1 MTEPDPP
8 VNPRLRWLA
17 ALAAMALLAAAAGLA
32 RAPMRISL
40 VNTTLRIDDPWT
52 RTAAFALAGAGLAVL
67 AAALP
72 ARRTM
77 RGLLVACAVLTFV
90 TAAATAVTW
99 LEARPE
105 VLTGR
110 RWFLLTTIPWNQVS
124 RVDSWRDAIVVW
136 SASGARIA
144 IDVRRMD
151 AEQRAV
157 LERTIARHVREGP

>member
-1 MTEPDPP
+1 
-8 VNPRLRWLA
+8 VNPRLRWLG
-17 ALAAMALLAAAAGLA
+17 ALAAVAVLAAAAWLT
-32 RAPMRISL
+32 RPPMRITL

-52 RTAAFALAGAGLAVL
+52 RAAAFALASVGLAAL
-67 AAALP
+67 AVALP
-72 ARRTM
+72 ARRAM
-77 RGLLVACAVLTFV
+77 RGLLAACAVVTLG
-90 TAAATAVTW
+90 TAAAAAFTW

-110 RWFLLTTIPWNQVS
+110 RWFVLSTIPWNEVT

-136 SASGARIA
+136 SASGASIV
-144 IDVRRMD
+144 IDARRLD

>member
-1 MTEPDPP
+1 

-17 ALAAMALLAAAAGLA
+17 ALAAITLLAAAAWLA
-32 RAPMRISL
+32 RAPMRITL

-52 RTAAFALAGAGLAVL
+52 RTAAFALAGAGLAGL

-72 ARRTM
+72 ARRMM
-77 RGLLVACAVLTFV
+77 RGLLVACAVLTLA
-90 TAAATAVTW
+90 TAAATAFTW

-144 IDVRRMD
+144 IDVRRLD
-151 AEQRAV
+151 AQQRAV